1 MNFIDRVN
9 ATDRPEVTI
18 LQFVDDMVEQ
28 GARLIQPRSNNFKA
42 TIKGVR
48 KDNMVEDDYFYS
60 FDVGTNVAIG
70 MWYEQ
75 KSDDMLPRLYYR
87 CN

>member
-1 MNFIDRVN
+1 MAPASRFFLTTTF
-9 ATDRPEVTI
+9 AEAEEKC
-18 LQFVDDMVEQ
+18 LEQ

-42 TIKGVR
+42 TIEGVR